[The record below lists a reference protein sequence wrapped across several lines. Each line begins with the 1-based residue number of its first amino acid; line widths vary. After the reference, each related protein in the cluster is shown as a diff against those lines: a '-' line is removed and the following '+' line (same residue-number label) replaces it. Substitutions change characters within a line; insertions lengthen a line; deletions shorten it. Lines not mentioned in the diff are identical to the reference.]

1 MNDTTVKND
10 TAAKT
15 APALD
20 LKFISHGTL
29 ESKDLAQTR
38 KFYEEFL
45 GFEVVR
51 TGERSLWA
59 RLGGDHIYV
68 VIKAG
73 PNKTSMPFTNH
84 NGIDVHSDADVNRAH
99 EIVVR
104 DAEKW
109 GLHQITK
116 PRVQHGTYSFYFW
129 DADDNAWEILSNPQR
144 GYTWMFDRGDQEGRG
159 HWSKE
164 FQRPVGAADET
175 GADPK

>member
-1 MNDTTVKND
+1 MNDVPSRP
-10 TAAKT
+10 

-38 KFYEEFL
+38 RFYEEFL

-51 TGERSLWA
+51 TGERSLWT
-59 RLGGDHIYV
+59 RLGGEHIYV
-68 VIKAG
+68 VITAG
-73 PNKTSMPFTNH
+73 PDKTKMPFTNH
-84 NGIDVHSDADVNRAH
+84 NGIDVHSDAEVDRAH

-109 GLHQITK
+109 GMQQISK

-129 DADDNAWEILSNPQR
+129 DADENAWEILSNPKG
-144 GYTWMFDRGDQEGRG
+144 GYTWMFERGDQEGRG
-159 HWSKE
+159 HRSKD
-164 FQRPVGAADET
+164 FQRPLSEPAAPSPE
-175 GADPK
+175 AE

>member
-1 MNDTTVKND
+1 MTEAQSKPT
-10 TAAKT
+10 
-15 APALD
+15 PALN

-45 GFEVVR
+45 GFDVVQA
-51 TGERSLWA
+51 GERSMWT

-73 PNKTSMPFTNH
+73 PAKAPMPFANH
-84 NGIDVHSDADVNRAH
+84 NGIDVHSDAEVDQAH

-109 GLHQITK
+109 GLHQISK

-129 DADDNAWEILSNPQR
+129 DADDNSWEILSNPPG
-144 GYTWMFDRGDQEGRG
+144 GYNWMFERGDQEGRG
-159 HWSKE
+159 HWAKD
-164 FQRPVGAADET
+164 FKRPVNALSGDAE
-175 GADPK
+175 